1 MGRHA
6 LKDCIIYNW
15 DWYVDFYGQKY
26 PFGVKH
32 FYVYSTTLRP
42 ETEMIK
48 EVWIHWVEGFGT
60 FDEDDIYPGV
70 YITSSVSQVNSKRC
84 VIGILNSIKGIITV
98 TNLKVSATQ
107 CTDPVSV
114 QKVESSTLDSTENI
128 LSQKIRVREL
138 TGDDHMAE
146 CHATRMMWG
155 IHYTF
160 DMRGR

>member
-1 MGRHA
+1 
-6 LKDCIIYNW
+6 
-15 DWYVDFYGQKY
+15 
-26 PFGVKH
+26 
-32 FYVYSTTLRP
+32 
-42 ETEMIK
+42 
-48 EVWIHWVEGFGT
+48 
-60 FDEDDIYPGV
+60 V
-70 YITSSVSQVNSKRC
+70 YITSSVSQVNSKRG

-146 CHATRMMWG
+146 CHATRMM
-155 IHYTF
+155 
-160 DMRGR
+160 